1 MALILALLGGA
12 VGVLINSAADSLPVA
27 RRLERPMC
35 PYCKTPRPLPAWSG
49 VVAYLTRHYRCPHCG
64 APISIRHVVVELATA
79 LLFAFCYL
87 RYGLTTEGVFDAF
100 YGVVFLLVVVT
111 DLEHR
116 LILHSVMLP
125 AIAIALLGAF
135 LNPAFDAPLRSF
147 LGGAIGLAGTLFL
160 YILGGVFVK
169 VLGKLRGRRISEVAF
184 GFGDVTL
191 TTFIGLAVGAPEVIF
206 AIVIGI
212 FAGGVGSVLY
222 LLIRGLI
229 QRRYRR
235 FTAIPYGPFL
245 VLGGV
250 VMLYFGPEFMAWYT
264 GS

>member
-1 MALILALLGGA
+1 MLLVLALLGFA
-12 VGVLINSAADSLPVA
+12 IGVLINAAADSLPVA
-27 RRLERPMC
+27 RRLEQPRC
-35 PYCKTPRPLPAWSG
+35 PYCKEPRPFLAWSG
-49 VVAYLTRHYRCPHCG
+49 VVAYLTRHHRCPRCG
-64 APISIRHVVVELATA
+64 APVSIRHVAVELIAA
-79 LLFAFCYL
+79 LLFPFCYL
-87 RYGLTTEGVFDAF
+87 RYGATVEAAFDTF

-125 AIAIALLGAF
+125 AIAIALAGAF

-147 LGGAIGLAGTLFL
+147 LGGGIGLGVTLFL
-160 YILGGVFVK
+160 YWLGKVFVR
-169 VLGKLRGRRISEVAF
+169 VLSKMRGRPIAEVAF

-191 TTFIGLAVGAPEVIF
+191 STFIGLAVGAPEVIF

-212 FAGGVGSVLY
+212 FAGGVGSVVY
-222 LLIRGLI
+222 LLVHGLI

-245 VLGGV
+245 VLGGI
-250 VMLYFGPEFMAWYT
+250 VMLYYGPEFMAWYA
-264 GS
+264 GG